1 MNGKL
6 TIVCLCVESIL
17 NVCLDSCYVVC
28 IAQSELSSAVP
39 DNISAFC
46 VSVDLL
52 LIISRVPNI
61 SICIWYMSYHV
72 FKIFMYHSNEKK
84 NSREWCSAWKSSPSM

>member
-46 VSVDLL
+46 VRVDLL
-52 LIISRVPNI
+52 PIISRVPNI
-61 SICIWYMSYHV
+61 SICI
-72 FKIFMYHSNEKK
+72 
-84 NSREWCSAWKSSPSM
+84 